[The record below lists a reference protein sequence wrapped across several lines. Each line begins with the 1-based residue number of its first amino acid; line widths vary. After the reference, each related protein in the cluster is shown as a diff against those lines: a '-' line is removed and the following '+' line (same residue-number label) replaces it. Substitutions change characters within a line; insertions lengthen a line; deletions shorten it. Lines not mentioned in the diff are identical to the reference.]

1 MRKFLH
7 VIPLMSAVLALTS
20 FLSVRREPAPD
31 SDGHVL
37 TSLWKEYAK
46 ASDADRPKKEAEIL
60 LRIKEQAL
68 AGRLMWDYYD
78 AARKY
83 VQVSS
88 RRDWKLREK
97 LEKELEQEVVAYGE
111 PVLTFVHAC
120 DRGGRDAAWLLDF
133 VQSHEQELKS
143 GKNAAM
149 YKAFS
154 LFRSSLDNY
163 SEILLPLIRNDY
175 EYALWFIL
183 GYWNLDDSAL
193 EHVRTLIDAE
203 LGGRYPEAAFAEY
216 EYVSRISGE
225 ENRIA
230 ALGRLAGKYEGKA
243 AALLPRADIL
253 ENEFR
258 SMEGK
263 ASSDDYLAFLSVV
276 KSYESERRMFRN
288 GMDGA
293 VAKRCAGFAAIIFQL
308 EEKSVIVNVHEGK
321 GIFMLRNADS
331 FKVSV
336 VGRDGKTVYD
346 ARHDNPAGSFY
357 VRDTVVVEF
366 PVMDDGNYDVRCVLA
381 GHESGGNDV
390 AGTIPYEKKTVSL
403 ALRRDAEGLRVYAAD
418 YMTGKPVQSASLVL
432 YKGDRE
438 VARAEDVRFDGFV
451 PLPGNIVSAMKNG
464 ESAYM
469 IQCSFRDTDGRLRM
483 SRKLYIYENERVRP
497 VIETEDAVFAEIL
510 KDRAAFRPDDTLRF
524 KGILYSRKSD
534 GGMSVLPQGKE
545 VLARLGDAQGNVVA
559 ELPLVTNGFGSVAG
573 EFALGA
579 VRRNGMC
586 SVELLVDG
594 NVAGRSFLRVDEFVL
609 PSFDLS
615 FDKSDI
621 LYFPGDTVIVS
632 GKVKSFS
639 GHRLSGVSAVAI
651 VRASGAAV
659 SSGPLEIMDDGSFS
673 VSCVAGKGTDSY
685 CPVTVEV
692 KLTDETGETLEFSHY
707 ESVGAYPDIKAV
719 FDEKARGDFGLDHED
734 GKYRGQGAIVA
745 AEKTKVLCEVLR
757 PDGNRAKMQLE
768 YKLLKSGASVEG
780 GLVMS
785 GESVELDFSAL
796 SSGVYEFVL
805 GIPAENLRGP
815 VEKCNETYSILKV
828 RNDDVDMDS
837 GVESYFRVIEDDG
850 IVMQFG
856 CGGGPVW
863 AVAELFGD
871 RSQLLDSRLVHLE
884 PASGATGCVG
894 TLRYEYLPE
903 YPDGVV
909 LNVIYFRN
917 GQVYEYSDTWMRR
930 RSEPEMMLEFSR
942 FVDKA
947 LPGAECSVAVKTEP
961 GSEVL
966 AAVFDLSSEKIMY
979 NGWNKVLRR
988 APAIEYVNVS
998 SAVGCDGNVRGV
1010 LLEGGLYGSS
1020 VGGGSANG
1028 FLARKSVNVR
1038 GALSLDA
1045 QVEEEVMYDS
1055 AAAPELS
1062 AGAYDA
1068 GEVAVRDDFSSTLA
1082 FMPFIR
1088 PSDDGMAGFV
1098 FRAGEKL
1105 STFVVSVYAH
1115 DRDMRTAYLRKEM
1128 LVTLPLKVSV
1138 AEPQFL
1144 HEGDRYV
1151 MRASVS
1157 NNSDAEISG
1166 VAMFEMYAG
1175 KEHAGK
1181 EYEGTVPLDSSSV
1194 RVAVP
1199 AYGTAPVEFEVDV
1212 PECGTDG
1219 LSASGIGK
1227 HMLGFKV
1234 VFAGDNHIS
1243 DGVFVT
1249 IPVYP
1254 AWQDVVEAHSGV
1266 LLPGMS
1272 EEELVGR
1279 LRGQFTNMSST
1290 GAGDSE
1296 RRIADMLA
1304 DALPAGYRPEGKDVI
1319 SLSEALYVNMLSYGL
1334 ARRQGGVGPDSQAE
1348 DSGQDVRISSAMES
1362 ISKILSC
1369 ANADGG
1375 FGWFEGM
1382 TSSPLVTAVVL
1393 DRYASLRDRGLLAE
1407 LSQMNGQD
1415 SLDDFD
1421 EAVCKG
1427 VEYLDYTFFSLKYR
1441 PLWVGGLS
1449 VQQYLYVRS
1458 FYAGLPFDASAARK
1472 AMGDKEFAGFK
1483 KNIKEYLTPSGKRS
1497 TGSDVLSLARRT
1509 RILLNLG
1516 MSEQGREMA
1525 GDWGVRIAGR
1535 RIVRSLHDDV
1545 VSLAEYAVEHPSG
1558 GWYYPNAVMP
1568 WRGLLE
1574 SEAYAHSVICDLLR
1588 DLALSDM
1595 EDEVMTR
1602 RLGQIADGIRIWI
1615 MLQKETQDWKSDSG
1629 FAEAVASVYD
1639 GAPAIADTK
1648 VIVLKKSARKPF
1660 GEILPAGNGFSMSV
1674 RYYKE
1679 LPDGALVELAEGEYL
1694 EVGEKIV
1701 AKYSVWSGENRSF
1714 VRLDVPRPAAFSPVR
1729 QLSGWSGG
1737 WFRPFAAGAFTVSP
1751 SAYREVR
1758 ADRTL
1763 YWFDVFPEE
1772 NSVISEE
1779 FFVTQEGVFLSAAP
1793 QIESVYAPHYRAN
1806 SSCPKP
1812 FAVR

>member
-1 MRKFLH
+1 MRKILH
-7 VIPLMSAVLALTS
+7 VIPLVSAVFALTS
-20 FLSVRREPAPD
+20 FLSVRREPALD

-37 TSLWKEYAK
+37 TPLWKEYAK
-46 ASDADRPKKEAEIL
+46 ASGADRPKKEAEIL

-111 PVLTFVHAC
+111 PVLSFVHAC
-120 DRGGRDAAWLLDF
+120 EGGHDAAWLLDF
-133 VQSHEQELKS
+133 VQSHERELKS
-143 GKNAAM
+143 GKNAPM

-154 LFRSSLDNY
+154 PFRRSLDNY
-163 SEILLPLIRNDY
+163 SEILLPLIGNDY

-183 GYWNLDDSAL
+183 GYWHLDDSAL

-230 ALGRLAGKYEGKA
+230 ALGRMAGKYEGKA
-243 AALLPRADIL
+243 VALLPRADIL

-288 GMDGA
+288 GIDGA
-293 VAKRCAGFAAIIFQL
+293 VAKRCCGFYDMIVHL
-308 EEKSVIVNVHEGK
+308 EEESVIVKVHEGK
-321 GIFMLRNADS
+321 GVFMLRNADS

-366 PVMDDGNYDVRCVLA
+366 PAMDDGNYDIRCMLA
-381 GHESGGNDV
+381 GHEADGNDF
-390 AGTIPYEKKTVSL
+390 AGTVPYEKKTVSL
-403 ALRRDAEGLRVYAAD
+403 ALRRDADGLRVYAAD
-418 YMTGKPVQSASLVL
+418 YLTGKPVQSASLVL

-438 VARAEDVRFDGFV
+438 VARAEDVRFDGFT
-451 PLPGNIVSAMKNG
+451 PLPGNIVSSMKGG

-469 IQCSFRDTDGRLRM
+469 IQCSFRDGDGRLRM
-483 SRKLYIYENERVRP
+483 SRKLYIYGNGRVSP
-497 VIETEDAVFAEIL
+497 VTGTEHAVYAEIL
-510 KDRAAFRPDDTLRF
+510 KDRSAFRPDDTLRF
-524 KGILYSRKSD
+524 KGILYDRKID

-559 ELPLVTNGFGSVAG
+559 QLPLVTNGFGSVAG

-579 VRRNGMC
+579 VSRNGMC

-594 NVAGRSFLRVDEFVL
+594 NVAGRSYLRVDEFVL

-621 LYFPGDTVIVS
+621 LYFPGDTVVVS

-639 GHRLSGVSAVAI
+639 GHRLSGVSAVAL
-651 VRASGAAV
+651 VRVSGAAV
-659 SSGPLEIMDDGSFS
+659 SSGPLDIMDDGSFS
-673 VSCVAGKGTDSY
+673 VSCVAGKSTDSY
-685 CPVTVEV
+685 CHVTVEV
-692 KLTDETGETLEFSHY
+692 KLTDATGETLEFSHY
-707 ESVGAYPDIKAV
+707 ESVVAYPELRAV
-719 FDEKARGDFGLDHED
+719 FEAKACGNFSLKHED
-734 GKYRGQGAIVA
+734 RKYRQRAIVA
-745 AEKTKVLCEVLR
+745 AEKTKVRCEVLR
-757 PDGNRAKMQLE
+757 PGGGGAKMQLE
-768 YKLLKSGASVEG
+768 YKLLNDGAFVVG

-805 GIPAENLRGP
+805 GIPAENLRGSA
-815 VEKCNETYSILKV
+815 EKCTETYDILKV
-828 RNDDVDMDS
+828 RNDDVDIDS
-837 GVESYFRVIEDDG
+837 GVESYFRVIEDDD

-856 CGGGPVW
+856 CGDGPVW

-884 PASGATGCVG
+884 PAAGATGCVG

-930 RSEPEMMLEFSR
+930 RFEPEMKLEFSR

-947 LPGAECSVAVKTEP
+947 LPGAECSVSVRTEP

-979 NGWNKVLRR
+979 NGWNNVLRS
-988 APAIEYVNVS
+988 APAVEQVNVS

-1010 LLEGGLYGSS
+1010 LLDGVLYGSS
-1020 VGGGSANG
+1020 VAGGSANG

-1062 AGAYDA
+1062 DGAYDA

-1166 VAMFEMYAG
+1166 VAVFEMYAS
-1175 KEHAGK
+1175 KEH
-1181 EYEGTVPLDSSSV
+1181 EGAVPLDSYSV
-1194 RVAVP
+1194 KVAVP
-1199 AYGTAPVEFEVDV
+1199 AYGTVPVEFEVDV

-1219 LSASGIGK
+1219 LSAPGIGK

-1249 IPVYP
+1249 VPVYP

-1272 EEELVGR
+1272 EEELAGR
-1279 LRGQFTNMSST
+1279 LRGQFTNMSSA
-1290 GAGDSE
+1290 GAEYSE
-1296 RRIADMLA
+1296 KRISDMLA
-1304 DALPAGYRPEGKDVI
+1304 DVLPAGYRPEGKDVI

-1334 ARRQGGVGPDSQAE
+1334 AGRQGGVGPDRLAE
-1348 DSGQDVRISSAMES
+1348 DSVQDVRISSAMES

-1382 TSSPLVTAVVL
+1382 TSSPAVTAVVL

-1407 LSQMNGQD
+1407 LSQLNGQD

-1421 EAVCKG
+1421 EAVCKA
-1427 VEYLDYTFFSLKYR
+1427 VEYLDGVFFSLKDR
-1441 PLWVGGLS
+1441 PLWCGGLS
-1449 VQQYLYVRS
+1449 VAQYLYVRS

-1472 AMGDKEFAGFK
+1472 AMGDKEFAVLK
-1483 KNIKEYLTPSGKRS
+1483 KTIKEYLTPTGKRS
-1497 TGSDVLSLARRT
+1497 AGSDVLSLARRT
-1509 RILLNLG
+1509 RTLLNLG

-1525 GDWGVRIAGR
+1525 GEWGVRVAGR

-1545 VSLAEYAVEHPSG
+1545 VSLAEYAVGHPSG

-1588 DLALSDM
+1588 DLALSDI

-1639 GAPAIADTK
+1639 GAQAIADTK
-1648 VIVLKKSARKPF
+1648 VIVLKKRARKPF

-1679 LPDGALVELAEGEYL
+1679 LPDGALVELAEGEHL
-1694 EVGEKIV
+1694 EVGEKIS

-1737 WFRPFAAGAFTVSP
+1737 WFRPFAAGAFTLSP

-1779 FFVTQEGVFLSAAP
+1779 FFVTQEGVFSSAAP
-1793 QIESVYAPHYRAN
+1793 QIESVYASHYRAN
-1806 SSCPKP
+1806 SSCHEP

>member
-7 VIPLMSAVLALTS
+7 VIPLVSAVLALTS

-68 AGRLMWDYYD
+68 AGHLMWDYYD

-120 DRGGRDAAWLLDF
+120 ERGGLDAAWLLDF
-133 VQSHEQELKS
+133 VQSHERELKS

-154 LFRSSLDNY
+154 PFRRSLDNY
-163 SEILLPLIRNDY
+163 SEILLPLIGNDY

-183 GYWNLDDSAL
+183 GYWHLDDSAL
-193 EHVRTLIDAE
+193 ENAWALIDAE

-216 EYVSRISGE
+216 GYVSRISGE

-243 AALLPRADIL
+243 VALLPRADIL

-276 KSYESERRMFRN
+276 KSYESERGMFRN

-346 ARHDNPAGSFY
+346 ACHDNPAGSFY

-366 PVMDDGNYDVRCVLA
+366 PAMDDGNYDVRCVLA

-451 PLPGNIVSAMKNG
+451 PLPGNIVAAMKNG

-483 SRKLYIYENERVRP
+483 SRKMYIYGNERVRP
-497 VIETEDAVFAEIL
+497 VTETEDAVFAEIL

-524 KGILYSRKSD
+524 KGILYGRKSD
-534 GGMSVLPQGKE
+534 GGTSVLPQGKE

-559 ELPLVTNGFGSVAG
+559 QLPLVTNGFGSVAG

-639 GHRLSGVSAVAI
+639 GHRLSGVNAVAM
-651 VRASGAAV
+651 VRVSGAAV

-673 VSCVAGKGTDSY
+673 VSCVAGKSTDSY

-692 KLTDETGETLEFSHY
+692 KLTDATGETLEFSHY

-815 VEKCNETYSILKV
+815 AEKCTETYDILKV
-828 RNDDVDMDS
+828 SNDDVDIDS
-837 GVESYFRVIEDDG
+837 GVESYFRVIEDDD

-856 CGGGPVW
+856 CGDGPVW

-988 APAIEYVNVS
+988 GPGVEHVNVS
-998 SAVGCDGNVRGV
+998 SATGRDGNVSGV
-1010 LLEGGLYGSS
+1010 LLEGALYGSS

-1068 GEVAVRDDFSSTLA
+1068 GEVAVRDDFSSILA

-1138 AEPQFL
+1138 GEPQFL

-1181 EYEGTVPLDSSSV
+1181 EYEGTVPLDSYSV
-1194 RVAVP
+1194 KVAVP
-1199 AYGTAPVEFEVDV
+1199 AYGTVPVEFEVDV
-1212 PECGTDG
+1212 PECVTDG

-1290 GAGDSE
+1290 GAGYSE

>member
-1 MRKFLH
+1 
-7 VIPLMSAVLALTS
+7 MSAVLALTS

>member
-1 MRKFLH
+1 
-7 VIPLMSAVLALTS
+7 MSAVLALTS

-639 GHRLSGVSAVAI
+639 GHRLSGVSA
-651 VRASGAAV
+651 GAAV

-1290 GAGDSE
+1290 GAGYSE

>member
-7 VIPLMSAVLALTS
+7 VIPLVSAVLALTS

-68 AGRLMWDYYD
+68 AGHLMWDYYD

-120 DRGGRDAAWLLDF
+120 ERGGLDAAWLLDF
-133 VQSHEQELKS
+133 VQSHERELKS

-154 LFRSSLDNY
+154 PFRRSLDNY
-163 SEILLPLIRNDY
+163 SEILLPLIGNDY

-183 GYWNLDDSAL
+183 GYWHLDDSAL
-193 EHVRTLIDAE
+193 ENAWALIDAE

-216 EYVSRISGE
+216 GYVSRISGE

-243 AALLPRADIL
+243 VALLPRADIL

-276 KSYESERRMFRN
+276 KSYESERGMFRN

-346 ARHDNPAGSFY
+346 ACHDNPAGSFY

-366 PVMDDGNYDVRCVLA
+366 PAMDDGNYDVRCVLA

-451 PLPGNIVSAMKNG
+451 PLPGNIVAAMKNG

-483 SRKLYIYENERVRP
+483 SRKMYIYGNERVRP
-497 VIETEDAVFAEIL
+497 VTETEDAVFAEIL

-524 KGILYSRKSD
+524 KGILYGRKSD
-534 GGMSVLPQGKE
+534 GGTSVLPQGKE

-559 ELPLVTNGFGSVAG
+559 QLPLVTNGFGSVAG

-639 GHRLSGVSAVAI
+639 GHRLSGVNAVAM
-651 VRASGAAV
+651 VRVSGAAV

-673 VSCVAGKGTDSY
+673 VSCVAGKSTDSY

-692 KLTDETGETLEFSHY
+692 KLTDATGETLEFSHY

-815 VEKCNETYSILKV
+815 AEKCTETYDILKV
-828 RNDDVDMDS
+828 SNDDVDIDS
-837 GVESYFRVIEDDG
+837 GVESYFRVIEDDD

-856 CGGGPVW
+856 CGDGPVW

-988 APAIEYVNVS
+988 GPGVEHVNVS
-998 SAVGCDGNVRGV
+998 SATGRDGNVSGV
-1010 LLEGGLYGSS
+1010 LLEGALYGSS

-1138 AEPQFL
+1138 GEPQFL

-1181 EYEGTVPLDSSSV
+1181 EYEGTVPLDSYSV
-1194 RVAVP
+1194 KVAVP
-1199 AYGTAPVEFEVDV
+1199 AYGTVPVEFEVDV
-1212 PECGTDG
+1212 PECVTDG

-1290 GAGDSE
+1290 GAGYSE

-1483 KNIKEYLTPSGKRS
+1483 KNIKE
-1497 TGSDVLSLARRT
+1497 
-1509 RILLNLG
+1509 I
-1516 MSEQGREMA
+1516 GR
-1525 GDWGVRIAGR
+1525 
-1535 RIVRSLHDDV
+1535 
-1545 VSLAEYAVEHPSG
+1545 
-1558 GWYYPNAVMP
+1558 
-1568 WRGLLE
+1568 
-1574 SEAYAHSVICDLLR
+1574 
-1588 DLALSDM
+1588 
-1595 EDEVMTR
+1595 
-1602 RLGQIADGIRIWI
+1602 
-1615 MLQKETQDWKSDSG
+1615 
-1629 FAEAVASVYD
+1629 ASC
-1639 GAPAIADTK
+1639 
-1648 VIVLKKSARKPF
+1648 
-1660 GEILPAGNGFSMSV
+1660 
-1674 RYYKE
+1674 
-1679 LPDGALVELAEGEYL
+1679 
-1694 EVGEKIV
+1694 
-1701 AKYSVWSGENRSF
+1701 
-1714 VRLDVPRPAAFSPVR
+1714 
-1729 QLSGWSGG
+1729 
-1737 WFRPFAAGAFTVSP
+1737 
-1751 SAYREVR
+1751 RERV
-1758 ADRTL
+1758 
-1763 YWFDVFPEE
+1763 
-1772 NSVISEE
+1772 
-1779 FFVTQEGVFLSAAP
+1779 
-1793 QIESVYAPHYRAN
+1793 
-1806 SSCPKP
+1806 
-1812 FAVR
+1812 

>member
-1 MRKFLH
+1 
-7 VIPLMSAVLALTS
+7 MSAVLALTS

-120 DRGGRDAAWLLDF
+120 DRVGRDAAWLLDF
-133 VQSHEQELKS
+133 VQSHERELKS

-149 YKAFS
+149 YKVFNP
-154 LFRSSLDNY
+154 FRRSLDNY
-163 SEILLPLIRNDY
+163 SEILLPLIGNDY
-175 EYALWFIL
+175 EYALWMIL
-183 GYWNLDDSAL
+183 GYWHLDDSAL
-193 EHVRTLIDAE
+193 ENAWALIDAE

-225 ENRIA
+225 DNRVA
-230 ALGRLAGKYEGKA
+230 ALWRLAGKYEGKA
-243 AALLPRADIL
+243 AALIPRADIL

-263 ASSDDYLAFLSVV
+263 ASSDDYLAFRSVV

-293 VAKRCAGFAAIIFQL
+293 VAKRCAGFASIIFQL

-390 AGTIPYEKKTVSL
+390 AGTISYEKKTVSL
-403 ALRRDAEGLRVYAAD
+403 ALRCDAEGLRVYAAD

-451 PLPGNIVSAMKNG
+451 PLPGNIVAAMKNW

-483 SRKLYIYENERVRP
+483 SRKMYIYGNERVRP
-497 VIETEDAVFAEIL
+497 VTETEDAVFAEIL

-524 KGILYSRKSD
+524 KGILYGRKSD

-559 ELPLVTNGFGSVAG
+559 QLPLVTNGFGSVAG

-639 GHRLSGVSAVAI
+639 GHRLSGVNAVAM
-651 VRASGAAV
+651 VRVSGAAV

-673 VSCVAGKGTDSY
+673 VSCVAGKSTDSY

-719 FDEKARGDFGLDHED
+719 FDEKARGNFGLDHED

-796 SSGVYEFVL
+796 SSGIYEFVL
-805 GIPAENLRGP
+805 GIPEDNLRGP
-815 VEKCNETYSILKV
+815 VEKCTETYDILKV
-828 RNDDVDMDS
+828 RDDDTDMDS

-856 CGGGPVW
+856 CGDGPVW

-871 RSQLLDSRLVHLE
+871 RSQLLDSRLVQLE

-988 APAIEYVNVS
+988 GPGVEHVNVS
-998 SAVGCDGNVRGV
+998 SAVGFDGNVRGV
-1010 LLEGGLYGSS
+1010 LLEGALYGSS
-1020 VGGGSANG
+1020 AAGGSANG

-1038 GALSLDA
+1038 GALSFDA

-1166 VAMFEMYAG
+1166 VVVFEMYAG
-1175 KEHAGK
+1175 KEYAGK
-1181 EYEGTVPLDSSSV
+1181 EYEGAVPLDSYSV
-1194 RVAVP
+1194 KVAVP
-1199 AYGTAPVEFEVDV
+1199 AYGTVPVEFEVDV

-1219 LSASGIGK
+1219 LSAPGMGT

-1279 LRGQFTNMSST
+1279 LRGQFTNMSSA
-1290 GAGDSE
+1290 GAGYSE

-1319 SLSEALYVNMLSYGL
+1319 SLSETLYVNMLSYGL
-1334 ARRQGGVGPDSQAE
+1334 ARRQGGVGQDSQAE
-1348 DSGQDVRISSAMES
+1348 DSGQDLRISSAMES

-1441 PLWVGGLS
+1441 TLWVGGLS

-1679 LPDGALVELAEGEYL
+1679 LPDGALVELAEGDNL

-1737 WFRPFAAGAFTVSP
+1737 WFRHFAAGDFTVSP

-1779 FFVTQEGVFLSAAP
+1779 FFVTQEGVFSSAAP
-1793 QIESVYAPHYRAN
+1793 QIESVYASHYRAN
-1806 SSCPKP
+1806 SSCHKP

>member
-1 MRKFLH
+1 
-7 VIPLMSAVLALTS
+7 MSAVLALTS

-1290 GAGDSE
+1290 GAGYSE

-1714 VRLDVPRPAAFSPVR
+1714 VRLDVPRPAAFSPVW

>member
-1 MRKFLH
+1 
-7 VIPLMSAVLALTS
+7 MSAVLALTS

-1166 VAMFEMYAG
+1166 VTMFEMYAG

-1290 GAGDSE
+1290 GAGYSE

>member
-1 MRKFLH
+1 
-7 VIPLMSAVLALTS
+7 MSAVLALTS

-594 NVAGRSFLRVDEFVL
+594 NVSGRSFLRVDEFVL

-1290 GAGDSE
+1290 GAGYSE

>member
-1 MRKFLH
+1 
-7 VIPLMSAVLALTS
+7 MSAVLALTS

-1290 GAGDSE
+1290 GAGYSE

-1375 FGWFEGM
+1375 CGWFEGM

>member
-1 MRKFLH
+1 MRKILH
-7 VIPLMSAVLALTS
+7 VIPLVSAVLALTS

-37 TSLWKEYAK
+37 TPLWKEYAK
-46 ASDADRPKKEAEIL
+46 ASGADRPKKEAEIL
-60 LRIKEQAL
+60 LCIKEQAL

-111 PVLTFVHAC
+111 PVLSFVHAC
-120 DRGGRDAAWLLDF
+120 EGGHDAAWLLDF
-133 VQSHEQELKS
+133 VQSHERELKS
-143 GKNAAM
+143 GKNAAI

-154 LFRSSLDNY
+154 PFRRSLDNY
-163 SEILLPLIRNDY
+163 SEILLPLIGNDY

-183 GYWNLDDSAL
+183 GYWHLDDSAL

-230 ALGRLAGKYEGKA
+230 ALGSMAGKYEGKA

-276 KSYESERRMFRN
+276 KSYESERGMFRN
-288 GMDGA
+288 GMDGS

-308 EEKSVIVNVHEGK
+308 EEKSVIVNVYEGK

-366 PVMDDGNYDVRCVLA
+366 PAMDDGNYDVRCVLA

-403 ALRRDAEGLRVYAAD
+403 ALRRDVEGLRVYAAD

-464 ESAYM
+464 ESAYL

-497 VIETEDAVFAEIL
+497 VAETEHAVYAEIL
-510 KDRAAFRPDDTLRF
+510 KDRSAFRPDDTLRF
-524 KGILYSRKSD
+524 KGILYDRKID

-559 ELPLVTNGFGSVAG
+559 QLPLVTNGFGSVAG

-615 FDKSDI
+615 FDKSDV

-639 GHRLSGVSAVAI
+639 GHRLSGVNAVAI
-651 VRASGAAV
+651 VRVSGAAV

-707 ESVGAYPDIKAV
+707 ESVGAYPEIKAV
-719 FDEKARGDFGLDHED
+719 FDEKARGDFGLDSED
-734 GKYRGQGAIVA
+734 WKYRGQGAIVA

-768 YKLLKSGASVEG
+768 YNLLKSGASVKG

-815 VEKCNETYSILKV
+815 AEKCTETYDILKV
-828 RNDDVDMDS
+828 RNDDVDIDS
-837 GVESYFRVIEDDG
+837 GVESYFRVIEDDD

-856 CGGGPVW
+856 CGDGPVW

-884 PASGATGCVG
+884 PATGATGCVG

-930 RSEPEMMLEFSR
+930 RFEPEMKLEFSR

-947 LPGAECSVAVKTEP
+947 LPGAECSVAVRTEP

-979 NGWNKVLRR
+979 NGWNNVLRS
-988 APAIEYVNVS
+988 APAVEQVNVS

-1010 LLEGGLYGSS
+1010 LLEGALYGSS
-1020 VGGGSANG
+1020 AAGGSANG

-1038 GALSLDA
+1038 GALSFDA

-1166 VAMFEMYAG
+1166 VVVFEMYAG
-1175 KEHAGK
+1175 KEYAGK
-1181 EYEGTVPLDSSSV
+1181 EYEGAVPLDSYSV
-1194 RVAVP
+1194 KVAVP
-1199 AYGTAPVEFEVDV
+1199 AYGTVPVEFEVDV

-1219 LSASGIGK
+1219 LSAPGMGT

-1279 LRGQFTNMSST
+1279 LRGQFTNMSSA
-1290 GAGDSE
+1290 GAGYSE

-1319 SLSEALYVNMLSYGL
+1319 SLSETLYVNMLSYGL
-1334 ARRQGGVGPDSQAE
+1334 ARRQGGVGQDSQAE
-1348 DSGQDVRISSAMES
+1348 DSGQDLRISSAMES

-1679 LPDGALVELAEGEYL
+1679 LPDGALVELAEGECL

-1779 FFVTQEGVFLSAAP
+1779 FFVTQEGMFSSAAP

>member
-1 MRKFLH
+1 MRKILH
-7 VIPLMSAVLALTS
+7 VIPLVSAVLALTS

-37 TSLWKEYAK
+37 TPLWKEYAK
-46 ASDADRPKKEAEIL
+46 ASGADRPKKEAEIL
-60 LRIKEQAL
+60 LCIKEQAL

-111 PVLTFVHAC
+111 PVLSFVHAC
-120 DRGGRDAAWLLDF
+120 EGGHDAAWLLDF
-133 VQSHEQELKS
+133 VQSHERELKS
-143 GKNAAM
+143 GKNAAI

-154 LFRSSLDNY
+154 PFRRSLDNY
-163 SEILLPLIRNDY
+163 SEILLPLIGNDY

-183 GYWNLDDSAL
+183 GYWHLDDSAL

-230 ALGRLAGKYEGKA
+230 ALGSMAGKYEGKA

-276 KSYESERRMFRN
+276 KSYESERGMFRN

-308 EEKSVIVNVHEGK
+308 EEKSVIVNVYEGK

-366 PVMDDGNYDVRCVLA
+366 PAMDDGNYDVRCVLA

-403 ALRRDAEGLRVYAAD
+403 ALRRDVEGLRVYAAD

-464 ESAYM
+464 ESAYL

-497 VIETEDAVFAEIL
+497 VAETEHAVYAEIL
-510 KDRAAFRPDDTLRF
+510 KDRSAFRPDDTLRF
-524 KGILYSRKSD
+524 KGILYDRKID

-559 ELPLVTNGFGSVAG
+559 QLPLVTNGFGSVAG

-615 FDKSDI
+615 FDKSDV

-639 GHRLSGVSAVAI
+639 GHRLSGVNAVAI
-651 VRASGAAV
+651 VRVSGAAV

-707 ESVGAYPDIKAV
+707 ESVGAYPEIKAV
-719 FDEKARGDFGLDHED
+719 FDEKARGDFGLDSED
-734 GKYRGQGAIVA
+734 WKYRGQGAIVA

-768 YKLLKSGASVEG
+768 YNLLKSGASVKG

-815 VEKCNETYSILKV
+815 AEKCTETYDILKV
-828 RNDDVDMDS
+828 RNDDVDIDS
-837 GVESYFRVIEDDG
+837 GVESYFRVIEDDD

-856 CGGGPVW
+856 CGDGPVW

-884 PASGATGCVG
+884 PATGATGCVG

-930 RSEPEMMLEFSR
+930 RFEPEMKLEFSR

-947 LPGAECSVAVKTEP
+947 LPGAECSVAVRTEP

-979 NGWNKVLRR
+979 NGWNNVLRS
-988 APAIEYVNVS
+988 APAVEQVNVS

-1010 LLEGGLYGSS
+1010 LLEGALYGSS
-1020 VGGGSANG
+1020 AAGGSANG

-1038 GALSLDA
+1038 GALSFDA

-1166 VAMFEMYAG
+1166 VVVFEMYAG
-1175 KEHAGK
+1175 KEYAGK
-1181 EYEGTVPLDSSSV
+1181 EYEGAVPLDSYSV
-1194 RVAVP
+1194 KVAVP
-1199 AYGTAPVEFEVDV
+1199 AYGTVPVEFEVDV

-1219 LSASGIGK
+1219 LSAPGMGT

-1279 LRGQFTNMSST
+1279 LRGQFTNMSSA
-1290 GAGDSE
+1290 GAGYSE

-1319 SLSEALYVNMLSYGL
+1319 SLSETLYVNMLSYGL
-1334 ARRQGGVGPDSQAE
+1334 ARRQGGVGQDSQAE
-1348 DSGQDVRISSAMES
+1348 DSGQDLRISSAMES

-1679 LPDGALVELAEGEYL
+1679 LPDGALVELAEGECL

-1779 FFVTQEGVFLSAAP
+1779 FFVTQEGMFSSAAP

>member
-1 MRKFLH
+1 
-7 VIPLMSAVLALTS
+7 MSAVLALTS

-1290 GAGDSE
+1290 GAGYSE

>member
-1 MRKFLH
+1 MRKILH
-7 VIPLMSAVLALTS
+7 VIPLVSAVLALTS

-68 AGRLMWDYYD
+68 AGHLMWDYYD

-120 DRGGRDAAWLLDF
+120 ERGGLDAVWLLDF
-133 VQSHEQELKS
+133 VQSHERELKS

-154 LFRSSLDNY
+154 PFRRSLDNY
-163 SEILLPLIRNDY
+163 SEILLPLIGNDY

-183 GYWNLDDSAL
+183 GYWHLDDSAL
-193 EHVRTLIDAE
+193 ENAWALIDAE

-216 EYVSRISGE
+216 GYVSRISGE

-243 AALLPRADIL
+243 VALLPRADIL

-276 KSYESERRMFRN
+276 KSYESERGMFRN

-346 ARHDNPAGSFY
+346 ACHDNPAGSFY

-366 PVMDDGNYDVRCVLA
+366 PAMDDGNYDVRCVLA

-451 PLPGNIVSAMKNG
+451 PLPGNIVAAMKNG

-483 SRKLYIYENERVRP
+483 SRKMYIYGNERVRP
-497 VIETEDAVFAEIL
+497 VTETEDAVFAEIL

-524 KGILYSRKSD
+524 KGILYGRKSD
-534 GGMSVLPQGKE
+534 GGTSVLPQGKE

-559 ELPLVTNGFGSVAG
+559 QLPLVTNGFGSVAG

-639 GHRLSGVSAVAI
+639 GHRLSGVNAVAM
-651 VRASGAAV
+651 VRVSGAAV

-673 VSCVAGKGTDSY
+673 VSCVAGKSTDSY

-692 KLTDETGETLEFSHY
+692 KLTDATGETLEFSHY

-815 VEKCNETYSILKV
+815 AEKCTETYDILKV
-828 RNDDVDMDS
+828 SNDDVDIDS
-837 GVESYFRVIEDDG
+837 GVESYFRVIEDDD

-856 CGGGPVW
+856 CGDGPVW

-988 APAIEYVNVS
+988 GPGVEHVNVS
-998 SAVGCDGNVRGV
+998 SATGRDGNVSGV
-1010 LLEGGLYGSS
+1010 LLEGALYGSS

-1138 AEPQFL
+1138 GEPQFL

-1227 HMLGFKV
+1227 HMLGFKI

-1279 LRGQFTNMSST
+1279 LRGQFTNMSSA
-1290 GAGDSE
+1290 GAGYSE

-1334 ARRQGGVGPDSQAE
+1334 ARRQGGVGQDSQAE
-1348 DSGQDVRISSAMES
+1348 DSGQDVRISIAMES

-1407 LSQMNGQD
+1407 LSQLNGQD

-1421 EAVCKG
+1421 EVVCKG

-1779 FFVTQEGVFLSAAP
+1779 CFVTQEGVFLSAAP

>member
-1290 GAGDSE
+1290 GAGYSE

-1737 WFRPFAAGAFTVSP
+1737 WCW
-1751 SAYREVR
+1751 SA
-1758 ADRTL
+1758 
-1763 YWFDVFPEE
+1763 
-1772 NSVISEE
+1772 
-1779 FFVTQEGVFLSAAP
+1779 SAASP
-1793 QIESVYAPHYRAN
+1793 T
-1806 SSCPKP
+1806 
-1812 FAVR
+1812 

>member
-1290 GAGDSE
+1290 GAGYSE

-1648 VIVLKKSARKPF
+1648 VIVPKKSARKPF

>member
-1 MRKFLH
+1 
-7 VIPLMSAVLALTS
+7 MSAVLALTS

-37 TSLWKEYAK
+37 TPLWKEYAK
-46 ASDADRPKKEAEIL
+46 ASGADRPKKEAEIL

-68 AGRLMWDYYD
+68 AGHLMWDYYD

-111 PVLTFVHAC
+111 PMLTFVHAC
-120 DRGGRDAAWLLDF
+120 DRGGRDASWLIDF
-133 VQSHEQELKS
+133 VQSHELELKS

-154 LFRSSLDNY
+154 PFRRSLDNY
-163 SEILLPLIRNDY
+163 SEILLPLIGNDY
-175 EYALWFIL
+175 EYALWMIL
-183 GYWNLDDSAL
+183 GYWHLDDSAL
-193 EHVRTLIDAE
+193 ENAWALIDAE

-225 ENRIA
+225 EKRIA

-276 KSYESERRMFRN
+276 KSYESERGMFRN

-308 EEKSVIVNVHEGK
+308 EEKSVIVNVYEGK

-366 PVMDDGNYDVRCVLA
+366 PAMDDGNYDVRCVLA

-403 ALRRDAEGLRVYAAD
+403 ALRRDVEGLRVYAAD

-464 ESAYM
+464 ESAYL

-497 VIETEDAVFAEIL
+497 VAETEDAVFAEIL

-524 KGILYSRKSD
+524 KGILYNRKSD

-639 GHRLSGVSAVAI
+639 GHRLSGVNAVAM
-651 VRASGAAV
+651 VRVSGAAV

-673 VSCVAGKGTDSY
+673 VSCVAGKSTDSY

-719 FDEKARGDFGLDHED
+719 FDEKARGNFGLDHED

-796 SSGVYEFVL
+796 SSGIYEFVL
-805 GIPAENLRGP
+805 GISEDNLRGP
-815 VEKCNETYSILKV
+815 VEKCTETYDILKV
-828 RNDDVDMDS
+828 RDDDTDMDS

-856 CGGGPVW
+856 CGDGPVW

-871 RSQLLDSRLVHLE
+871 RSQLLDSRLVQLE

-988 APAIEYVNVS
+988 GPGVEHVNVS
-998 SAVGCDGNVRGV
+998 SAVGFDGNVRGV
-1010 LLEGGLYGSS
+1010 LLEGALYGSS
-1020 VGGGSANG
+1020 AAGGSANG

-1166 VAMFEMYAG
+1166 VVVFEMYAG
-1175 KEHAGK
+1175 KEYAGK
-1181 EYEGTVPLDSSSV
+1181 EYEGAVPLDSYSV
-1194 RVAVP
+1194 KVAVP
-1199 AYGTAPVEFEVDV
+1199 AYGTVPVEFEVDVDV

-1219 LSASGIGK
+1219 LSAPGMGT

-1279 LRGQFTNMSST
+1279 LRGQFTNMSSA
-1290 GAGDSE
+1290 GAGYSE

-1319 SLSEALYVNMLSYGL
+1319 SLSETLYVNMLSYGL
-1334 ARRQGGVGPDSQAE
+1334 ARRQGGVGQDSQAE
-1348 DSGQDVRISSAMES
+1348 DSGQDLRISSAMES

-1407 LSQMNGQD
+1407 LSQLNGQD

-1679 LPDGALVELAEGEYL
+1679 LPDGALVELAEGECL

-1779 FFVTQEGVFLSAAP
+1779 FFVTQEGMFSSAAP

>member
-120 DRGGRDAAWLLDF
+120 DRVGRDAAWLLDF
-133 VQSHEQELKS
+133 VQSHERELKS

-149 YKAFS
+149 YKVFS
-154 LFRSSLDNY
+154 PFRRSLDNY
-163 SEILLPLIRNDY
+163 SEILLPLIGNDY
-175 EYALWFIL
+175 EYALWMIL
-183 GYWNLDDSAL
+183 GYWHLDDSAL
-193 EHVRTLIDAE
+193 ENAWALIDAE

-225 ENRIA
+225 DNRVA
-230 ALGRLAGKYEGKA
+230 ALWRLAGKYEGKA
-243 AALLPRADIL
+243 AALIPRADIL

-263 ASSDDYLAFLSVV
+263 ASSDDYLAFRSVV

-293 VAKRCAGFAAIIFQL
+293 VAKRCAGFASIIFQL

-464 ESAYM
+464 ESAYL

-497 VIETEDAVFAEIL
+497 VAETEDAVFAEIL

-524 KGILYSRKSD
+524 KGILYNRKSD

-594 NVAGRSFLRVDEFVL
+594 NVAGRSFLRMDEFVL

-615 FDKSDI
+615 FDKSDV

-639 GHRLSGVSAVAI
+639 GHRLSGVNAVAI
-651 VRASGAAV
+651 VRVSGAAV

-707 ESVGAYPDIKAV
+707 ESVGAYPEIKAV
-719 FDEKARGDFGLDHED
+719 FDEKARGDFGLDSED
-734 GKYRGQGAIVA
+734 WKYRGQGAIVA

-768 YKLLKSGASVEG
+768 YNLLKSGASVKG

-828 RNDDVDMDS
+828 RDDDVDMDS

-856 CGGGPVW
+856 CGDGPVW

-917 GQVYEYSDTWMRR
+917 GQVYEYSDTWIRR
-930 RSEPEMMLEFSR
+930 RSEPEMTLEFSR

-947 LPGAECSVAVKTEP
+947 LPGAECSIAVKTEP

-988 APAIEYVNVS
+988 GPGVEHVNVS
-998 SAVGCDGNVRGV
+998 SATGRDGNVRGV
-1010 LLEGGLYGSS
+1010 LLEGALYGSS

-1038 GALSLDA
+1038 GPLSLDA
-1045 QVEEEVMYDS
+1045 QVEEEVIYDS

-1068 GEVAVRDDFSSTLA
+1068 GQVAVRDDFSSTLA

-1098 FRAGEKL
+1098 FRSGEKL

-1166 VAMFEMYAG
+1166 VAVFEMYAG

-1181 EYEGTVPLDSSSV
+1181 EYEGAVPLDSYSV
-1194 RVAVP
+1194 KVAVP
-1199 AYGTAPVEFEVDV
+1199 AYGTVPVEFEVDV

-1219 LSASGIGK
+1219 LSAPGMGK

-1249 IPVYP
+1249 VPVYP

-1279 LRGQFTNMSST
+1279 LRGQFTNMSSA
-1290 GAGDSE
+1290 GAWYSE

-1319 SLSEALYVNMLSYGL
+1319 SLSEALYVNILSYGL

-1369 ANADGG
+1369 ANEDGG

-1407 LSQMNGQD
+1407 LSQLNGQD

-1509 RILLNLG
+1509 RILLNLC

-1525 GDWGVRIAGR
+1525 GDWGVRVAGR
-1535 RIVRSLHDDV
+1535 RIARSLHDDV

-1588 DLALSDM
+1588 DLAISDM
-1595 EDEVMTR
+1595 EDEAMTR

-1639 GAPAIADTK
+1639 GVQAIADTK
-1648 VIVLKKSARKPF
+1648 MIVLKKTARKPF
-1660 GEILPAGNGFSMSV
+1660 GEILTAGNGFRISV
-1674 RYYKE
+1674 GYYKE
-1679 LPDGALVELAEGEYL
+1679 LPDGALVELAEGDNL

-1806 SSCPKP
+1806 SSCPKS

>member
-1 MRKFLH
+1 MRKILH
-7 VIPLMSAVLALTS
+7 VIPLVSAVLALTS

-68 AGRLMWDYYD
+68 AGHLMWDYYD

-111 PVLTFVHAC
+111 PMLSFVHAC
-120 DRGGRDAAWLLDF
+120 DRGGRDASWLLDF
-133 VQSHEQELKS
+133 VQSHERELKS

-154 LFRSSLDNY
+154 PFRRSLDNY

-183 GYWNLDDSAL
+183 GYWHLDDSAL
-193 EHVRTLIDAE
+193 ENAWALIDAE

-216 EYVSRISGE
+216 GYVSRISGE

-276 KSYESERRMFRN
+276 KSYESERGMFRN

-308 EEKSVIVNVHEGK
+308 EEKSVIVNVYEGK

-366 PVMDDGNYDVRCVLA
+366 PAMDDGNYDVRCVLA

-451 PLPGNIVSAMKNG
+451 PLPGNIVAAMKNG

-483 SRKLYIYENERVRP
+483 SRKLYIYGNERVRP
-497 VIETEDAVFAEIL
+497 ITATEEAVFAEIL
-510 KDRAAFRPDDTLRF
+510 KDRAAFRPGDTLRF
-524 KGILYSRKSD
+524 KGILYGRKSD

-615 FDKSDI
+615 FDKSDV
-621 LYFPGDTVIVS
+621 LYFPGDTVVVS

-639 GHRLSGVSAVAI
+639 GHRLSGVNAVAI
-651 VRASGAAV
+651 VRVSGAAV

-673 VSCVAGKGTDSY
+673 VSCVAGKSTDSY

-796 SSGVYEFVL
+796 SSGIYEFVL
-805 GIPAENLRGP
+805 GIPEDNLRGP
-815 VEKCNETYSILKV
+815 VEKCTETYDILKV
-828 RNDDVDMDS
+828 RDDDTDMDS

-856 CGGGPVW
+856 CGDGPVW
-863 AVAELFGD
+863 VVAELFGD

-979 NGWNKVLRR
+979 NGWNKVLRS

-998 SAVGCDGNVRGV
+998 SAVGFDGNVRGV
-1010 LLEGGLYGSS
+1010 LLEGALYGSS
-1020 VGGGSANG
+1020 AAGGSANG

-1115 DRDMRTAYLRKEM
+1115 DKDIHTAYLRKEM

-1157 NNSDAEISG
+1157 NNSDEEISG
-1166 VAMFEMYAG
+1166 VVVFEMYAG
-1175 KEHAGK
+1175 KEYARK
-1181 EYEGTVPLDSSSV
+1181 EYERAVPLDSYSV
-1194 RVAVP
+1194 KVAVP
-1199 AYGTAPVEFEVDV
+1199 AYGTVPVEFEVDV

-1219 LSASGIGK
+1219 LSAPGIGK

-1234 VFAGDNHIS
+1234 VFAGENHIS

-1249 IPVYP
+1249 VPVYP

-1279 LRGQFTNMSST
+1279 LRGQFTNMSSA
-1290 GAGDSE
+1290 GAEYSE

-1334 ARRQGGVGPDSQAE
+1334 ARRQGGVGPDSQSE

>member
-7 VIPLMSAVLALTS
+7 VIPLVSAVLALTS

-68 AGRLMWDYYD
+68 AGHLMWDYYD

-120 DRGGRDAAWLLDF
+120 ERGGLDAAWLLDF
-133 VQSHEQELKS
+133 VQSHERELKS

-154 LFRSSLDNY
+154 PFRRSLDNY
-163 SEILLPLIRNDY
+163 SEILLPLIGNDY

-183 GYWNLDDSAL
+183 GYWHLDDSAL
-193 EHVRTLIDAE
+193 ENAWALIDAE

-216 EYVSRISGE
+216 GYVSRISGE

-243 AALLPRADIL
+243 VALLPRADIL

-276 KSYESERRMFRN
+276 KSYESERGMFRN

-346 ARHDNPAGSFY
+346 ACHDNPAGSFY

-366 PVMDDGNYDVRCVLA
+366 PAMDDGNYDVRCVLA

-451 PLPGNIVSAMKNG
+451 PLPGNIVAAMKNG

-483 SRKLYIYENERVRP
+483 SRKMYIYGNERVRP
-497 VIETEDAVFAEIL
+497 VTETEDAVFAEIL

-524 KGILYSRKSD
+524 KGILYGRKSD
-534 GGMSVLPQGKE
+534 GGTSVLPQGKE

-559 ELPLVTNGFGSVAG
+559 QLPLVTNGFGSVAG

-639 GHRLSGVSAVAI
+639 GHRLSGVNAVAM
-651 VRASGAAV
+651 VRVSGAAV

-673 VSCVAGKGTDSY
+673 VSCVAGKSTDSY

-692 KLTDETGETLEFSHY
+692 KLTDATGETLEFSHY

-815 VEKCNETYSILKV
+815 AEKCTETYDILKV
-828 RNDDVDMDS
+828 SNDDVDIDS
-837 GVESYFRVIEDDG
+837 GVESYFRVIEDDD

-856 CGGGPVW
+856 CGDGPVW

-988 APAIEYVNVS
+988 GPGVEHVNVS
-998 SAVGCDGNVRGV
+998 SATGRDGNVSGV
-1010 LLEGGLYGSS
+1010 LLEGALYGSS

-1138 AEPQFL
+1138 GEPQFL

-1181 EYEGTVPLDSSSV
+1181 EYEGTVPLDSYSV
-1194 RVAVP
+1194 KVAVP
-1199 AYGTAPVEFEVDV
+1199 AYGTVPVEFEVDV
-1212 PECGTDG
+1212 PECVTDG

-1243 DGVFVT
+1243 DGVFLT

-1290 GAGDSE
+1290 GAGYSE

>member
-1 MRKFLH
+1 
-7 VIPLMSAVLALTS
+7 MSAVLALTS

-1290 GAGDSE
+1290 GAGYSE

-1648 VIVLKKSARKPF
+1648 GIVLKKSARKPF

>member
-1 MRKFLH
+1 
-7 VIPLMSAVLALTS
+7 MSAVLALTS

-1290 GAGDSE
+1290 GAGYSE

-1375 FGWFEGM
+1375 
-1382 TSSPLVTAVVL
+1382 
-1393 DRYASLRDRGLLAE
+1393 
-1407 LSQMNGQD
+1407 
-1415 SLDDFD
+1415 
-1421 EAVCKG
+1421 
-1427 VEYLDYTFFSLKYR
+1427 
-1441 PLWVGGLS
+1441 
-1449 VQQYLYVRS
+1449 
-1458 FYAGLPFDASAARK
+1458 
-1472 AMGDKEFAGFK
+1472 
-1483 KNIKEYLTPSGKRS
+1483 
-1497 TGSDVLSLARRT
+1497 
-1509 RILLNLG
+1509 
-1516 MSEQGREMA
+1516 
-1525 GDWGVRIAGR
+1525 
-1535 RIVRSLHDDV
+1535 
-1545 VSLAEYAVEHPSG
+1545 
-1558 GWYYPNAVMP
+1558 
-1568 WRGLLE
+1568 
-1574 SEAYAHSVICDLLR
+1574 
-1588 DLALSDM
+1588 
-1595 EDEVMTR
+1595 
-1602 RLGQIADGIRIWI
+1602 
-1615 MLQKETQDWKSDSG
+1615 
-1629 FAEAVASVYD
+1629 
-1639 GAPAIADTK
+1639 
-1648 VIVLKKSARKPF
+1648 
-1660 GEILPAGNGFSMSV
+1660 
-1674 RYYKE
+1674 
-1679 LPDGALVELAEGEYL
+1679 
-1694 EVGEKIV
+1694 
-1701 AKYSVWSGENRSF
+1701 
-1714 VRLDVPRPAAFSPVR
+1714 
-1729 QLSGWSGG
+1729 
-1737 WFRPFAAGAFTVSP
+1737 
-1751 SAYREVR
+1751 
-1758 ADRTL
+1758 
-1763 YWFDVFPEE
+1763 
-1772 NSVISEE
+1772 
-1779 FFVTQEGVFLSAAP
+1779 
-1793 QIESVYAPHYRAN
+1793 
-1806 SSCPKP
+1806 
-1812 FAVR
+1812 

>member
-1 MRKFLH
+1 
-7 VIPLMSAVLALTS
+7 MSAVLALTS

-1290 GAGDSE
+1290 GAGYSE

-1793 QIESVYAPHYRAN
+1793 PIESVYAPHYRAN

>member
-7 VIPLMSAVLALTS
+7 VIPLVSAVLALTS

-68 AGRLMWDYYD
+68 AGHLMWDYYD

-120 DRGGRDAAWLLDF
+120 ERGGLDAAWLLDF
-133 VQSHEQELKS
+133 VQSHERELKS
-143 GKNAAM
+143 GKNAAI

-154 LFRSSLDNY
+154 PFRRSLDNY
-163 SEILLPLIRNDY
+163 SEILLPLIGNDY

-183 GYWNLDDSAL
+183 GYWHLDDSAL
-193 EHVRTLIDAE
+193 ENAWALIDAE

-216 EYVSRISGE
+216 GYVSRISGE

-243 AALLPRADIL
+243 VALLPRADIL

-276 KSYESERRMFRN
+276 KSYESERGMFRN

-346 ARHDNPAGSFY
+346 ACHDNPAGSFY

-366 PVMDDGNYDVRCVLA
+366 PAMDDGNYDVRCVLA

-451 PLPGNIVSAMKNG
+451 PLPGNIVAAMKNG

-483 SRKLYIYENERVRP
+483 SRKMYIYGNERVRP
-497 VIETEDAVFAEIL
+497 VTETEDAVFAEIL

-524 KGILYSRKSD
+524 KGILYGRKSD
-534 GGMSVLPQGKE
+534 GGTSVLPQGKE

-559 ELPLVTNGFGSVAG
+559 QLPLVTNGFGSVAG

-639 GHRLSGVSAVAI
+639 GHRLSGVNAVAM
-651 VRASGAAV
+651 VRVSGAAV

-673 VSCVAGKGTDSY
+673 VSCVAGKSTDSY

-692 KLTDETGETLEFSHY
+692 KLTDATGETLEFSHY

-815 VEKCNETYSILKV
+815 AEKCTETYDILKV
-828 RNDDVDMDS
+828 SNDDVDIDS
-837 GVESYFRVIEDDG
+837 GVESYFRVIEDDD

-856 CGGGPVW
+856 CGDGPVW

-988 APAIEYVNVS
+988 GPGVEHVNVS
-998 SAVGCDGNVRGV
+998 SATGRDGNVSGV
-1010 LLEGGLYGSS
+1010 LLEGALYGSS

-1138 AEPQFL
+1138 GEPQFL

-1181 EYEGTVPLDSSSV
+1181 EYEGTVPLDSYSV
-1194 RVAVP
+1194 KVAVP
-1199 AYGTAPVEFEVDV
+1199 AYGTVPVEFEVDV
-1212 PECGTDG
+1212 PECVTDG

-1290 GAGDSE
+1290 GAGYSE

>member
-1 MRKFLH
+1 MRKILH
-7 VIPLMSAVLALTS
+7 VIPLVSAVLALTS

-37 TSLWKEYAK
+37 TPLWKEYAK
-46 ASDADRPKKEAEIL
+46 ASGADRPKKEAEIL
-60 LRIKEQAL
+60 LCIKEQAL

-111 PVLTFVHAC
+111 PVLSFVHAC
-120 DRGGRDAAWLLDF
+120 EGGHDAAWLLDF
-133 VQSHEQELKS
+133 VQSHERELKS
-143 GKNAAM
+143 GKNAAI

-154 LFRSSLDNY
+154 PFRRSLDNY
-163 SEILLPLIRNDY
+163 SEILLPLIGNDY

-183 GYWNLDDSAL
+183 GYWHLDDSAL

-230 ALGRLAGKYEGKA
+230 ALGSMAGKYEGKA

-276 KSYESERRMFRN
+276 KSYESERGMFRN

-308 EEKSVIVNVHEGK
+308 EEKSVIVNVYEGK

-366 PVMDDGNYDVRCVLA
+366 PAMDDGNYDVRCVLA

-403 ALRRDAEGLRVYAAD
+403 ALRRDVEGLRVYAAD

-464 ESAYM
+464 ESAYL

-497 VIETEDAVFAEIL
+497 VAETEHAVYAEIL
-510 KDRAAFRPDDTLRF
+510 KDRSAFRPDDTLRF
-524 KGILYSRKSD
+524 KGILYDRKID

-559 ELPLVTNGFGSVAG
+559 QLPLVTNGFGSVAG

-615 FDKSDI
+615 FDKSDV

-639 GHRLSGVSAVAI
+639 GHRLSGVNAVAI
-651 VRASGAAV
+651 VRVSGAAV

-707 ESVGAYPDIKAV
+707 ESVGAYPEIKAV
-719 FDEKARGDFGLDHED
+719 FDEKARGDFGLDSED
-734 GKYRGQGAIVA
+734 WKYRGQGAIVA

-768 YKLLKSGASVEG
+768 YNLLKSGASVKG

-815 VEKCNETYSILKV
+815 AEKCTETYDILKV
-828 RNDDVDMDS
+828 RNDDVDIES
-837 GVESYFRVIEDDG
+837 GVESYFRVIEDDD

-856 CGGGPVW
+856 CGDGPVW

-884 PASGATGCVG
+884 PATGATGCVG

-930 RSEPEMMLEFSR
+930 RFEPEMKLEFSR

-947 LPGAECSVAVKTEP
+947 LPGAECSVAVRTEP

-979 NGWNKVLRR
+979 NGWNNVLRS
-988 APAIEYVNVS
+988 APAVEQVNVS

-1010 LLEGGLYGSS
+1010 LLEGALYGSS
-1020 VGGGSANG
+1020 AAGGSANG

-1038 GALSLDA
+1038 GALSFDA

-1166 VAMFEMYAG
+1166 VVVFEMYAG
-1175 KEHAGK
+1175 KEYAGK
-1181 EYEGTVPLDSSSV
+1181 EYEGAVPLDSYSV
-1194 RVAVP
+1194 KVAVP
-1199 AYGTAPVEFEVDV
+1199 AYGTVPVEFEVDV

-1219 LSASGIGK
+1219 LSAPGMGT

-1279 LRGQFTNMSST
+1279 LRGQFTNMSSA
-1290 GAGDSE
+1290 GAGYSE

-1319 SLSEALYVNMLSYGL
+1319 SLSETLYVNMLSYGL
-1334 ARRQGGVGPDSQAE
+1334 ARRQGGVGQDSQAE
-1348 DSGQDVRISSAMES
+1348 DSGQDLRISSAMES

-1679 LPDGALVELAEGEYL
+1679 LPDGALVELAEGECL

-1779 FFVTQEGVFLSAAP
+1779 FFVTQEGMFSSAAP

>member
-1 MRKFLH
+1 
-7 VIPLMSAVLALTS
+7 MSAVLALTS

-37 TSLWKEYAK
+37 TLLWKEYAK

-1290 GAGDSE
+1290 GAGYSE

-1525 GDWGVRIAGR
+1525 GDWGVPIAGR

-1629 FAEAVASVYD
+1629 FAEAAASVYD
-1639 GAPAIADTK
+1639 GAQAIADTK
-1648 VIVLKKSARKPF
+1648 VIVLKKTARMSF
-1660 GEILPAGNGFSMSV
+1660 GDILPAGNGFRISV
-1674 RYYKE
+1674 GYYKE
-1679 LPDGALVELAEGEYL
+1679 LPGGALVELAEGDNL
-1694 EVGEKIV
+1694 EVGETIV

-1737 WFRPFAAGAFTVSP
+1737 WFRPFAVGTFTASP

-1812 FAVR
+1812 FVVR

>member
-1 MRKFLH
+1 
-7 VIPLMSAVLALTS
+7 MSAVLALTS

-510 KDRAAFRPDDTLRF
+510 KDRAAFRPDNTLRF

-1290 GAGDSE
+1290 GAGYSE